1 VTLRQPVVV
10 VLGHVDSG
18 KTSLLDKIRGTAVQ
32 SREVGGITQHIGAS
46 YFPIETIKEITGKL
60 FDQLSKSENPVPGL
74 LVIDT
79 PGHEVFANLR
89 MRGGSAADIAIVVV
103 DVNKGLEAQT
113 TESLDILKNRKVPFV
128 IALNKIDQISG
139 WKKNNSILIAEQLK
153 IQDPTILSYLDEKV
167 YNVVGALS
175 RLGYSSEAFWRVKD
189 FTKELAIVPVSAV
202 KGTGIPELLAVLV
215 GLTQQ
220 YLSKRLERHET
231 ETKGIVLEVNDEIG
245 LGPSAN
251 VILLDGTLKHGD
263 RIVVAKK
270 DSVTVTKIKAL
281 LLPKPLDEMRDPRD
295 KFRHVDKV
303 IAAAGLKITS
313 PDLEGVLAG
322 SPLYVVKSP
331 EDEERLKSNIESEIK
346 SAIVQTESN
355 GVILRCDT
363 IGSIEAI
370 TELLKKENVP
380 IKSTDLGNITRKDI
394 LSASA
399 VREKD
404 RYLGVVLGFNVKV
417 FEDAGKEAFERKI
430 KIFNEK
436 IIYNLVRS
444 YSEWVTYEKVHEDS
458 IVFNEIPPICKFQFL
473 KGYVFRRNNPAVFG
487 AEILIGKLKQ
497 KTSVINEKGKKIGII
512 HQIQN
517 EGKNLEVAAKGTQV
531 ALSIKEPTVGRQINE
546 GDVFYTDL
554 NSREARLLIERF
566 SDRLSE
572 EEQEIFNFI
581 LSKKREIDP
590 SFGFI

>member
-1 VTLRQPVVV
+1 
-10 VLGHVDSG
+10 
-18 KTSLLDKIRGTAVQ
+18 
-32 SREVGGITQHIGAS
+32 
-46 YFPIETIKEITGKL
+46 
-60 FDQLSKSENPVPGL
+60 
-74 LVIDT
+74 
-79 PGHEVFANLR
+79 
-89 MRGGSAADIAIVVV
+89 
-103 DVNKGLEAQT
+103 
-113 TESLDILKNRKVPFV
+113 
-128 IALNKIDQISG
+128 
-139 WKKNNSILIAEQLK
+139 
-153 IQDPTILSYLDEKV
+153 
-167 YNVVGALS
+167 
-175 RLGYSSEAFWRVKD
+175 
-189 FTKELAIVPVSAV
+189 
-202 KGTGIPELLAVLV
+202 
-215 GLTQQ
+215 
-220 YLSKRLERHET
+220 
-231 ETKGIVLEVNDEIG
+231 
-245 LGPSAN
+245 
-251 VILLDGTLKHGD
+251 
-263 RIVVAKK
+263 
-270 DSVTVTKIKAL
+270 
-281 LLPKPLDEMRDPRD
+281 
-295 KFRHVDKV
+295 
-303 IAAAGLKITS
+303 
-313 PDLEGVLAG
+313 
-322 SPLYVVKSP
+322 
-331 EDEERLKSNIESEIK
+331 
-346 SAIVQTESN
+346 
-355 GVILRCDT
+355 
-363 IGSIEAI
+363 
-370 TELLKKENVP
+370 
-380 IKSTDLGNITRKDI
+380 LGNITRKDI

-417 FEDAGKEAFERKI
+417 FEDAEKEAFERKI

-554 NSREARLLIERF
+554 NSREARLLLERF

-590 SFGFI
+590 SFGYI